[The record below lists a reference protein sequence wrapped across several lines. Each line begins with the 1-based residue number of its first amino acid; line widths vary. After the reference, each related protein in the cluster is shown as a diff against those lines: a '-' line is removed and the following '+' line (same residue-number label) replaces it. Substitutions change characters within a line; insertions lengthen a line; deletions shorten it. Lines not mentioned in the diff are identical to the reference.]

1 MYLIDIFETNLAFDF
16 HKLVVQL
23 GCTGARD

>member
-1 MYLIDIFETNLAFDF
+1 MYLIVIFETNLAFDF
-16 HKLVVQL
+16 HELVVEL